1 MPMEYISGDEMKI
14 FYKPSEKV
22 SDRIM
27 EHTRTKD
34 AVLLIFYD
42 LPRHRCAFVCLDEA
56 VRM

>member
-1 MPMEYISGDEMKI
+1 MKI